1 MSVEVLQSGL
11 STTVQDLGRFSY
23 QQHGVI
29 VGGAM
34 DTLALKLANRLV
46 GNPENKAALEITL
59 LGPRLK
65 FHEDKLIAICG
76 GDFSPLIDGKP
87 VPSWRPIWVREESV
101 LEFGHAK
108 KGCRAF
114 VSFAGGM
121 DVPKVLGSRSTYLRA
136 EIGGYN
142 GRPLKKGDHLQTKQP
157 KAISLELIGL
167 LANKSDSAPFVAAD
181 WYIGENILPSYENST
196 VRVIRGPQFKNF
208 TPESR
213 RAFFEQEFQI
223 TPQSDRMGYRLSG
236 SKVELKQSLEL
247 LSEAVTAGTIQVPSD
262 GQPII
267 LMADRQTTGGYP
279 KIGFVA
285 SVDLPILAQRKPGEK
300 IRFKEIT
307 LMDAQQAMMRVE
319 RMIKTVSHG
328 IELITRSNINATRS

>member
-11 STTVQDLGRFSY
+11 STTVQDLGRFGY

-29 VGGAM
+29 VSGAM

-46 GNPENKAALEITL
+46 GNPENEAALEITL

-87 VPSWRPIWVREESV
+87 VPARRPVLVRSGSV
-101 LEFGHAK
+101 LKFSHAK
-108 KGCRAF
+108 NGCRAF
-114 VSFAGGM
+114 VSFAGGIE
-121 DVPKVLGSRSTYLRA
+121 VPKVLGSRSTYLRA
-136 EIGGYN
+136 KIGGYN
-142 GRPLKKGDHLQTKQP
+142 GRPLQKGDHLKTKQP
-157 KAISLELIGL
+157 QAVSLELIGL
-167 LANKSDSAPFVAAD
+167 LSNKNDSTPFVAAD

-196 VRVIRGPQFKNF
+196 VRVIRGPQFKKF
-208 TPESR
+208 TRESR

-236 SKVELKQSLEL
+236 SKLELVQPLEL
-247 LSEAVTAGTIQVPSD
+247 LSEAVTAGTIQVPPD
-262 GQPII
+262 GRPII

-279 KIGFVA
+279 KIGFIA

-300 IRFKEIT
+300 IRFKEIS
-307 LMDAQQAMMRVE
+307 LKEAQQAMMKVE
-319 RMIKTVSHG
+319 RMIKTVSQG
-328 IELITRSNINATRS
+328 IELIARNAARS